1 MIEQTLVLLKP
12 DAVQRAVVGEIF
24 HRFERAG
31 IKIVALKM
39 VHTSKELA
47 LQHYDE
53 DIEKRHGKEIREQ
66 LANYLVESPV
76 IAVVFEGVDVIA
88 NVRKLVGDTFPNNAM
103 PGTIRGDFSHVS
115 KVYANN
121 KKDAI
126 RNLIHASANKEDA
139 QREIK
144 LWFKDNEIH
153 DYKTVHEIHTM

>member
-1 MIEQTLVLLKP
+1 MIERTLVLLKP
-12 DAVQRAVVGEIF
+12 DAVQRGVVGEIF

-31 IKIVALKM
+31 IKIIGLKM
-39 VHTSKELA
+39 VNTSKELA

-53 DIEKRHGKEIREQ
+53 DIEIRHGKEIREQ
-66 LANYLVESPV
+66 LANYLQESPV
-76 IAVVFEGVDVIA
+76 IAVAFEGVDVIS

-139 QREIK
+139 KREMD
-144 LWFKDNEIH
+144 LWFKEDELF
-153 DYKTVHEIHTM
+153 DYKTVHQIHTM